1 MNDLISEN
9 TNLTAGKFI
18 AEGQYTCVYLDPP
31 VGCVPG
37 TLKASLDY
45 NPNDTS
51 LVSRLAINSG
61 KEFSNQTD
69 VRNAM
74 IRLDEKYPGLRF
86 KDHFNIAVAT
96 CLPRMTMEDLQPK
109 LCAVKDLK
117 TIVNKPGDKL
127 NVINFLT
134 RRQGPDLADTD
145 EVFKGMPVNE
155 KRVKFRKAYF
165 DLMNAAVAL
174 NSEEVIHYDMHSGNI
189 GWTQDPWPSKTLV
202 IFDWGLSILGYDT
215 FLKILIRDVKDLN
228 DLKKYSQFKLQ
239 AEVIT
244 KIAKTTSKDKIKA
257 LLKLEQVKPKGDY
270 FTSFEKLFFAWDTY
284 SLINKIY
291 KENYPGLEDFS
302 EKKLGKSKK
311 YLSGQFLIQ
320 LLNNVVLTVKIFR
333 KKDIFIQEIWNIIA
347 AAFKETPV
355 YKLGSNYVTTFSGS
369 GLPIEFEQ
377 TSFVSVPKSKSLE
390 KSPFR
395 SVSRSSSKSLSRSP
409 SRSKVR
415 NYKSSR
421 SRSTRKTS
429 RTRTRKVYKV
439 SITPKKS
446 KSRVRKIKRVA
457 IKIKVK
463 NQERKIKN
471 TCSKGK
477 VLDKNSRR
485 CRNPKKRGPK
495 RKL

>member
-1 MNDLISEN
+1 MNDLNSEN
-9 TNLTAGKFI
+9 TNLSAGKFI
-18 AEGQYTCVYLDPP
+18 AEGEYTCVYLDPP

-37 TLKASLDY
+37 TLNASDDY

-96 CLPRMTMEDLQPK
+96 CTPRMTNEDLQPK
-109 LCAVKDLK
+109 LCTVKDLK
-117 TIVNKPGDKL
+117 TTVNKPGDKP

-145 EVFKGMPVNE
+145 LVFKGMPLNE
-155 KRVKFRKAYF
+155 KRIKFRKAYF

-189 GWTQDPWPSKTLV
+189 GWTEDPWPLKTLV
-202 IFDWGLSILGYDT
+202 IFDWGLSILGYDN
-215 FLKILIRDVKDLN
+215 FLKNLIKDVKDLD

-244 KIAKTTSKDKIKA
+244 KIAKTTSKDKIRA
-257 LLKLEQVKPKGDY
+257 LIKEQQVKPKGEY
-270 FTSFEKLFFAWDTY
+270 FSSFEKLFFAWDTY
-284 SLINKIY
+284 SLIYKIY
-291 KENYPGLEDFS
+291 KDKYPGLEDFS

-333 KKDIFIQEIWNIIA
+333 KKEIFIQELWNIIA

-369 GLPIEFEQ
+369 GLPLELEFEQ
-377 TSFVSVPKSKSLE
+377 ASFVSVPKSKFTS
-390 KSPFR
+390 KSPFF
-395 SVSRSSSKSLSRSP
+395 SSSKSRSSSRSSSTSRLTKKTSKSRTRYQVSITRKP
-409 SRSKVR
+409 SRSKKLKRGVV
-415 NYKSSR
+415 KV
-421 SRSTRKTS
+421 KKQK
-429 RTRTRKVYKV
+429 RTRKVKV
-439 SITPKKS
+439 I
-446 KSRVRKIKRVA
+446 
-457 IKIKVK
+457 
-463 NQERKIKN
+463 
-471 TCSKGK
+471 CSKNK

-485 CRNPKKRGPK
+485 CRNPKKPGPK
-495 RKL
+495 RKI